1 MESYITFSHNVAL
14 CQALGIDETSI
25 KKKQNNIIYFGEV
38 LSRNERQFFFH
49 VLSFSYVL
57 LVWGLHYILTQ
68 CNIVSDY
75 GHWSKLGRS
84 HRVIHTNRKSPLS
97 WTNNLKSYHLKA
109 DQYLIIAWHTNYYV
123 IEGVPGL

>member
-25 KKKQNNIIYFGEV
+25 KKNKTTLFILEKSFRGTKGN
-38 LSRNERQFFFH
+38 FFFTFYH
-49 VLSFSYVL
+49 LVL

-97 WTNNLKSYHLKA
+97 WTNNLKSYHLKT